1 MRAARL
7 IPRSSLTR
15 LLASSAFAALIAA
28 QPDCALAETKSYRL
42 SELNGLNGFRIRGEI
57 AGDLSGTS
65 VASGDINGDGFS
77 DLIIGAPE
85 ADPSGASSGAT
96 YVIFGKEK
104 GAPKDVN
111 LFNLNGL
118 NGFRVAG
125 EIAGDRSGGSVSAGD
140 INGDGFDDLI
150 IGAAGADPNGEGS
163 GATYVLFG
171 AAGGFPAQVK
181 LSDLDGTNGFK
192 INGEE
197 VGDLSGTRVSRAGD
211 LNGDG
216 FEDLLITARPSGDP
230 TIYLIFG
237 AANFLAQLELS
248 SLDPATGRK
257 WEFNSGDGCS
267 GGNVA
272 PAGDVNG
279 DGFDDAII
287 QHCYD
292 GGYGAKV
299 FTDVLLG
306 GSSGPSD
313 GLFFSRHGEAWPA
326 GDFNGD
332 GFDDLTIG
340 NITTNFVV
348 FGADP
353 PTGNTAFGI
362 RGFVSAGSTGDM
374 NGDGLDDLLV
384 GSGNAG
390 YVIYGKATGPYPH
403 LDLLEFESDI
413 GFSLLPEFVDDAL
426 GRSISAGDFNG
437 DGFDDLMIGAPLADP
452 NGSSSGATYVFY
464 GTPTV
469 AINKIGTDGDELL
482 IGGPL
487 ADFINGEGGNDRITG
502 KAGSDFL
509 LGGDSDDLVNGAQGD
524 DVLRGQN
531 GRDVLTGGPGA
542 DRFSYTKAA
551 DTLPCPLCDVITDFE
566 PGKDKIDLRRIDG
579 RKGAGN
585 QAFTFLGTGRFT
597 GAGGELRYHQFGGN
611 TIVSG
616 DIDGDKQPDIQIK
629 LTGQFALSKSDFR
642 L

>member
-7 IPRSSLTR
+7 IPRSTLTF
-15 LLASSAFAALIAA
+15 LLASSAFAGLIAA
-28 QPDCALAETKSYRL
+28 QPDCALAEIKSYRL
-42 SELNGLNGFRIRGEI
+42 SELNGLNGFRIKGET

-77 DLIIGAPE
+77 DVIIGAPE

-96 YVIFGKEK
+96 YVFFGKAK

-118 NGFRVAG
+118 NGFSVAG

-150 IGAAGADPNGEGS
+150 IGAAGDPNGDGS
-163 GATYVLFG
+163 GATYVVFG
-171 AAGGFPAQVK
+171 AAGGFRAQVN
-181 LSDLDGTNGFK
+181 LSTLNGTNGFK
-192 INGEE
+192 INGEAA
-197 VGDLSGTRVSRAGD
+197 GDRSGTRVSRAGD

-216 FEDLLITARPSGDP
+216 FEDLLITAQWKPV
-230 TIYLIFG
+230 IYLIFG
-237 AANFLAQLELS
+237 GGDFPAQMELS
-248 SLDPATGRK
+248 SLDPAAGRK
-257 WEFNSGDGCS
+257 FEFDTGEGCRS
-267 GGNVA
+267 QDVA
-272 PAGDVNG
+272 PVGDVNG
-279 DGFDDAII
+279 DGFDDAVI
-287 QHCYD
+287 QHCYNT
-292 GGYGAKV
+292 GYGGKLYS
-299 FTDVLLG
+299 DLLLG
-306 GSSGPSD
+306 APNPPSGTLVFGPHA
-313 GLFFSRHGEAWPA
+313 RVRPA

-332 GFDDLTIG
+332 GFDDLTVLRYD
-340 NITTNFVV
+340 NNLVV

-353 PTGNTAFGI
+353 PATTPVFGFRGLTTGA
-362 RGFVSAGSTGDM
+362 STGDM
-374 NGDGLDDLLV
+374 NGDGLDDLLL

-403 LDLLEFESDI
+403 LDLLDLERDR
-413 GFSLLPEFVDDAL
+413 GFSVLPESSDDAL

-469 AINKIGTDGDELL
+469 AVNKIGTDADELL

-509 LGGDSDDLVNGAQGD
+509 LGGDGDDLVNGAQGD
-524 DVLRGQN
+524 DLLRGQN

-542 DRFSYTKAA
+542 DRFSYTKAT

-566 PGKDKIDLRRIDG
+566 PGKDKIDLRRIDA

-585 QAFTFLGTGRFT
+585 QAFTFLGTKRFT
-597 GAGGELRYHQFGGN
+597 GAGGELRYHQFGGI

-616 DIDGDKQPDIQIK
+616 DIDGDKQPDIQVK
-629 LTGQFALSKSDFR
+629 LIGQFALSKSDLR